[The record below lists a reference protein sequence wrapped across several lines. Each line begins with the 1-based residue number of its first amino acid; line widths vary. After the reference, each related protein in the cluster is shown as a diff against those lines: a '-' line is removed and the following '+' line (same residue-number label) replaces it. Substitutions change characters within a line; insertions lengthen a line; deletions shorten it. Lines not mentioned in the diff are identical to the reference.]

1 MSGFSVLQNILLTAG
16 FQIPAYVVLMQISL
30 LPLLP
35 HLSETITKY
44 SNGELHVGTLIGR
57 CLIPNTVISTKLDYS

>member
-1 MSGFSVLQNILLTAG
+1 
-16 FQIPAYVVLMQISL
+16 MQISL

-57 CLIPNTVISTKLDYS
+57 CLISNTVISTKLDYS